1 MTIKTLHQLCFE
13 ARCLRNIANYIKRRA
28 YFEYDKYSVNV
39 NDIDKICKGKSLA
52 RKPNSYLNTTQK
64 KSKRLKSI
72 TSSSVKLP
80 LNVSLC
86 D

>member
-1 MTIKTLHQLCFE
+1 MTIKTLHQICFE

-39 NDIDKICKGKSLA
+39 NDIDKICKGKIS
-52 RKPNSYLNTTQK
+52 SK
-64 KSKRLKSI
+64 KAKFLLEHYSKEIEDI
-72 TSSSVKLP
+72 TSSLVKQLLSV
-80 LNVSLC
+80 SSC